1 MSNFQFISGT
11 LACVV
16 SWLMFGWGAQLLC
29 NAIGFIYPAYC
40 SIKALESHKKDDDT
54 QWLMY
59 WVVFSWFSVIEF
71 FSDILVGWVPFY
83 WFSKVCYFFV
93 NTVLKFKKFFY
104 GSDFTWNQIGC
115 LTKKSVWQ
123 KNSRISTLLSNKA
136 CLVTRL
142 FICT

>member
-1 MSNFQFISGT
+1 MTIQKILGPWPKNSQRPHGNFNKGLCLTFQFISGT

-29 NAIGFIYPAYC
+29 NAIGFVYPAYC

-83 WFSKVCYFFV
+83 WFSKVNYF
-93 NTVLKFKKFFY
+93 L
-104 GSDFTWNQIGC
+104 
-115 LTKKSVWQ
+115 
-123 KNSRISTLLSNKA
+123 
-136 CLVTRL
+136 
-142 FICT
+142 